1 MFSDTAKE
9 MTYFFRPYKK
19 IRSMTDSFK
28 VVYHSS
34 IVAFKKFWLLE
45 FARVNDFNPRVIF
58 AVG

>member
-1 MFSDTAKE
+1 
-9 MTYFFRPYKK
+9 
-19 IRSMTDSFK
+19 MTDSFK